1 MLDQLPRRQ
10 RLVVFTAGAA
20 GVVAILLVVLLWL
33 LPGRTSTYIPGEQI
47 EGLTADLAR
56 SLPED
61 YPRITFR
68 DVSDQA
74 GIRFQH
80 FPFTRTTQLP
90 EDMGSGAAWGDYN
103 NDGWLDLYVV
113 NQSGSLGT
121 SPDQTAQSQ
130 AHAHLYR
137 NNQDGTFTEV
147 SEEAG
152 VDFRGIGMG
161 AAWGDYD
168 NDGWPDLVVTSY
180 GKNVLYRNNGN
191 GTFTDVTTQA
201 GMNAPDGFWAGA
213 SWGDYDRDGDLDLY
227 ICGYVR
233 YTPETTG
240 GTSLQYETE
249 MPASLNPSSFRPERN
264 LLYRNNGNGS
274 FTGLAVQAGVDDPD
288 GRSLSASR
296 CDFDE
301 DGWPDLYVAN
311 DVSDNVLYRNNGDG
325 SFQEISHRA
334 LVADYRGAM
343 GIATGDWDND
353 RDVDMFVTH
362 WIAQE
367 NALYNNLKTQLDTLQ
382 LSAANAVKFMD
393 VADRYG
399 LGQIALDYVG
409 FGAGFF
415 DYNNDGRLDIFITNG
430 STIQQDADP
439 HLLTPMRDQLFW
451 NSGPEDGFY
460 DVSAVSGPVFRQ
472 ELVGRGAAIGDYDND
487 GDLDVF
493 VVNNQGPAQL
503 LQNEGGNQQH
513 WLTLAF
519 HGIAN
524 GSSGTGSSVDLFTGN
539 TSQSRQVGAQSSY
552 LSQHSPRAH
561 FGLGSTT
568 TVDSIRIVWPDGH
581 RQILRDI
588 PADQILAITRL

>member
-10 RLVVFTAGAA
+10 RLVVLTGGAA
-20 GVVAILLVVLLWL
+20 GVVAIAVVVLLWL
-33 LPGRTSTYIPGEQI
+33 TPGGESTYIPGERI
-47 EGLTADLAR
+47 EGLTADLVR

-61 YPRITFR
+61 YPRINFR

-113 NQSGSLGT
+113 NQSGSLG
-121 SPDQTAQSQ
+121 SGSEEIARSQ

-147 SEEAG
+147 SGEAG

-168 NDGWPDLVVTSY
+168 NDGRPDLVVTAY
-180 GKNVLYRNNGN
+180 GHNVLYHNNGD
-191 GTFTDVTTQA
+191 GTFTNVTDQVGLTS
-201 GMNAPDGFWAGA
+201 PDGFWAGA
-213 SWGDYDRDGDLDLY
+213 SWSDYDRDGDLDLY

-233 YTPETTG
+233 YTPETTA

-249 MPASLNPSSFRPERN
+249 MPASLNPSSFRPARN
-264 LLYRNNGNGS
+264 LLYRNDGDGT
-274 FTGLAVQAGVDDPD
+274 FTEVAVQAGVDDPA
-288 GRSLSASR
+288 GRSLSASW

-311 DVSDNVLYRNNGDG
+311 DVSDNVFFRNNGDG
-325 SFQEISHRA
+325 TFQEISHRA

-353 RDVDMFVTH
+353 ADMDMFVTH

-367 NALYNNLKTQLDTLQ
+367 NALYNNMKTQLDTLR

-409 FGAGFF
+409 FGTGFF

-430 STIQQDADP
+430 STIQQDANRQ
-439 HLLTPMRDQLFW
+439 LLTPMQDQLFW
-451 NSGPEDGFY
+451 NNGPDEGFY
-460 DVSAVSGPVFRQ
+460 EVSPVSGPAFRQ
-472 ELVGRGAAIGDYDND
+472 ELVGRGTAIGDYDND
-487 GDLDVF
+487 GDPDVF

-503 LQNEGGNQQH
+503 LRNEGGNGKH
-513 WLTLAF
+513 WLTLALRGTKSNHF
-519 HGIAN
+519 GI
-524 GSSGTGSSVDLFTGN
+524 GSRVRLFAGN
-539 TSQSRQVGAQSSY
+539 TAQSRQIGAQSSY

-561 FGLGSTT
+561 FGVGESTV
-568 TVDSIRIVWPDGH
+568 VDSIKIYWPSGH
-581 RQILRDI
+581 QQVLRDV
-588 PADQILAITRL
+588 PADQILTVTER